1 MNIAILVFI
10 LLNFLMCIA
19 NLVFMMRLGVFLLQV
34 AEQVKKVREDI
45 GTLSDEELLA
55 RIYEEMQRKVAA
67 ERSNLIDV
75 QPGMTYDPRFQA

>member
-1 MNIAILVFI
+1 
-10 LLNFLMCIA
+10 MCIA